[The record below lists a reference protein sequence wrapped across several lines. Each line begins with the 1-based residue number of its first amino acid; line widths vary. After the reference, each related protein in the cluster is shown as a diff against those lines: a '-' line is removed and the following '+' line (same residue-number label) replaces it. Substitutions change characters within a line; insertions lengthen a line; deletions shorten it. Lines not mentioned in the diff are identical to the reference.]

1 MIWHIIRKEILEHL
15 LSLRFTLSLLLA
27 VSLLS
32 ASGFLFIDKYKQES
46 DNYWK
51 ETNQNLSDLREHT
64 KHLYELVCYKQEV
77 WRKPKPLTLCAE
89 GSEKSL
95 PDWFSF
101 DPFTIDLPDVKSSSN
116 FLLPHFVDIDLVF
129 ITSLILSFV
138 ALLLT
143 YDSICGEREAGT
155 LRLMLAGSIPRHK
168 ILLGKYI
175 GTVST
180 LGITLLLG
188 LLANLIIVTSSNVPV
203 FGTLDW
209 LKLISIV
216 LLSFLYLSI
225 FVLLGMFV
233 SSRMARSTSS
243 MVILL
248 LVWVGL
254 VIVIPSFG
262 RIISNAL
269 RKLPSRAEL
278 NGEISQVLSQIKGED
293 FGPGAGSWNSYNDNP
308 PAAARYYNAQTD
320 ARNRIMEEHV
330 NQMIIQADTGRR
342 LTRIS
347 PAVIYQRASE
357 TVACTG
363 MYRCV
368 NLYQQVKRYQQSF
381 KEYIRSKDTE
391 DPDSLHL
398 LFQFPSEWVAE
409 NWGAISKKPVD
420 FDTVPKFQER
430 DPALARSLQGAMW
443 DIGLLALFNLV
454 FFTAAFASFLR
465 YDVR

>member
-1 MIWHIIRKEILEHL
+1 MIRYIVRKEILENL
-15 LSLRFTLSLLLA
+15 LSLRFTLSLLLT
-27 VSLLS
+27 VFLLS
-32 ASGFLFIDKYKQES
+32 ASAFMFLGKYKQES
-46 DNYWK
+46 DGYWK
-51 ETNQNLSDLREHT
+51 ETNKNLSNLREHT
-64 KHLYELVCYKQEV
+64 KHLYELVWYKQEV
-77 WRKPKPLTLCAE
+77 WRKPKPLALCAE
-89 GSEKSL
+89 GFEKSL

-101 DPFTIDLPDVKSSSN
+101 NPFTIDLPEVKSHSN
-116 FLLPHFVDIDLVF
+116 FLLPYFVDIDWIF
-129 ITSLILSFV
+129 IISLILSFV

-155 LRLMLAGSIPRHK
+155 LRLMLAGSIPRHT
-168 ILLGKYI
+168 ILLGKYF
-175 GTVST
+175 GTMIT
-180 LGITLLLG
+180 LGIPLLLG
-188 LLANLIIVTSSNVPV
+188 LLVNLIIVTSSKVSA

-209 LKLISIV
+209 LKTIPIA

-233 SSRMARSTSS
+233 SSRMSRSTSS

-269 RKLPSRAEL
+269 HKLPSRAEL
-278 NGEISQVLSQIKGED
+278 NGEISQVLSQIKGEN

-308 PAAARYYNAQTD
+308 PAAAKYYNAQTD
-320 ARNRIMEEHV
+320 AKNRIMEKHI

-430 DPALARSLQGAMW
+430 DPALARSLQGATW
-443 DIGLLALFNLV
+443 DIGLLALFNLA
-454 FFTAAFASFLR
+454 FFAVSYVSFLR

>member
-1 MIWHIIRKEILEHL
+1 MIRYIVRKEILENL
-15 LSLRFTLSLLLA
+15 LSLRFTLSLLLT
-27 VSLLS
+27 VFLLS
-32 ASGFLFIDKYKQES
+32 ASAFMFLGKYKQES
-46 DNYWK
+46 DDYWK
-51 ETNQNLSDLREHT
+51 ETNKNLSNLREHT
-64 KHLYELVCYKQEV
+64 KHLYELVWYKQEI
-77 WRKPKPLTLCAE
+77 WRRPKPLALCAE
-89 GSEKSL
+89 GFEKSL

-101 DPFTIDLPDVKSSSN
+101 NPFTIDLPEVKSHSN
-116 FLLPHFVDIDLVF
+116 FLLPYFVDIDWVF
-129 ITSLILSFV
+129 IISLILSFV

-155 LRLMLAGSIPRHK
+155 LRLMLAGSIPRHT
-168 ILLGKYI
+168 ILLGKYF
-175 GTVST
+175 GTMIT
-180 LGITLLLG
+180 LGIPLLLG
-188 LLANLIIVTSSNVPV
+188 LLVNLIIVTSSKVSA

-209 LKLISIV
+209 LKTIPIA

-233 SSRMARSTSS
+233 
-243 MVILL
+243 
-248 LVWVGL
+248 
-254 VIVIPSFG
+254 VIPNFG

-269 RKLPSRAEL
+269 HKLPSRAEL

-308 PAAARYYNAQTD
+308 PAAAKYYNAQTD

-342 LTRIS
+342 LTLIS

-454 FFTAAFASFLR
+454 FFTAAFVSFLR

>member
-1 MIWHIIRKEILEHL
+1 M
-15 LSLRFTLSLLLA
+15 FM
-27 VSLLS
+27 
-32 ASGFLFIDKYKQES
+32 GKYKQES
-46 DNYWK
+46 DDYWK
-51 ETNQNLSDLREHT
+51 ETNKNLSDVREHS
-64 KHLYELVCYKQEV
+64 KHLYELVLYKQAV
-77 WRKPKPLTLCAE
+77 WRKPNPLTLCAE
-89 GSEKSL
+89 GFEKSL

-101 DPFTIDLPDVKSSSN
+101 DPFSIDLPEVKSRSN
-116 FLLPHFVDIDLVF
+116 FLLPHFVDIDWVF

-168 ILLGKYI
+168 VLLGKYF
-175 GTVST
+175 GTMIT
-180 LGITLLLG
+180 LGIPLLLG
-188 LLANLIIVTSSNVPV
+188 LLANLIIVTSSNVSA
-203 FGTLDW
+203 FGVLDW
-209 LKLISIV
+209 LKAIPIV

-233 SSRMARSTSS
+233 SSRTARSTSS

-248 LVWVGL
+248 LAWVGL

-269 RKLPSRAEL
+269 HKLPSRGEL
-278 NGEISQVLSQIKGED
+278 NGEINRVLSQINSED
-293 FGPGAGSWNSYNDNP
+293 FGEGAGSWNSHHDNP
-308 PAAARYYNAQTD
+308 PAAAKYYNALTD
-320 ARNRIMEEHV
+320 AKNRIMEEHI

-342 LTRIS
+342 LTCIS
-347 PAVIYQRASE
+347 PVVIYQRASE
-357 TVACTG
+357 TIVGTG

-381 KEYIRSKDTE
+381 KEYIRNKDQE

-398 LFQFPSEWVAE
+398 LFQFPSEWVAR
-409 NWGAISKKPVD
+409 NWAAISKKPVD
-420 FDTVPKFQER
+420 FDTVPKFKER
-430 DPALARSLQGAMW
+430 DLALGQSLKLAIW
-443 DIGLLALFNLV
+443 DIGLLILFNLV
-454 FFTAAFASFLR
+454 FFTAAFVSFLR